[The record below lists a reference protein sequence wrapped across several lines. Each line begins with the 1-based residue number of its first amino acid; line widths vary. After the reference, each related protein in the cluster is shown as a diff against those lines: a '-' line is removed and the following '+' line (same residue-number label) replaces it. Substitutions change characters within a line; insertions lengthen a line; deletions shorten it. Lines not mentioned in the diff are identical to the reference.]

1 MERGKFKKK
10 KELARKKMEA
20 AVPLL
25 RSQKHTKQKVD
36 DDGSL
41 CVSLNTVTK

>member
-1 MERGKFKKK
+1 MVGGRGENLKIK

-36 DDGSL
+36 G
-41 CVSLNTVTK
+41 